1 MNPAAHNILAINGGS
16 SSIKLAI
23 FAADPSLYMKSKGR
37 IERIGTLYCLFS
49 VQGNDLGAR
58 FTKPVVAQDNMA
70 AMNVLL
76 DWIEENEK
84 NMASVRWG
92 IALFTA
98 ARTSASHNG

>member
-1 MNPAAHNILAINGGS
+1 MNPAEHNILAINGGS

-49 VQGNDLGAR
+49 VQGNDLGVR

-70 AMNVLL
+70 AIRCPPLWVSWTFL
-76 DWIEENEK
+76 
-84 NMASVRWG
+84 
-92 IALFTA
+92 
-98 ARTSASHNG
+98 

>member
-1 MNPAAHNILAINGGS
+1 MNPAEHNILAINGGS
-16 SSIKLAI
+16 SSIKFAI
-23 FAADPSLYMKSKGR
+23 FAANPTLQMKCKGQT
-37 IERIGTLYCLFS
+37 ERIGTPNSVFS
-49 VQGNDLGAR
+49 VQGNDPGER
-58 FTKPVVAQDNMA
+58 ITKPVVAQDNMA

-84 NMASVRWG
+84 NMASLRWG

>member
-1 MNPAAHNILAINGGS
+1 MKRKDQ
-16 SSIKLAI
+16 IK
-23 FAADPSLYMKSKGR
+23 
-37 IERIGTLYCLFS
+37 RIGTPHSLSS
-49 VQGNDLGAR
+49 VQGNDLGER

-84 NMASVRWG
+84 NMASLRWG

>member
-1 MNPAAHNILAINGGS
+1 MNTAEHNILAISAGS
-16 SSIKLAI
+16 SSIKFAI
-23 FAADPSLYMKSKGR
+23 FAAGSSFYIKSKGQ

-49 VQGNDLGAR
+49 VQGNDLSER

-84 NMASVRWG
+84 NMASLRWG
-92 IALFTA
+92 IALFTVV
-98 ARTSASHNG
+98 